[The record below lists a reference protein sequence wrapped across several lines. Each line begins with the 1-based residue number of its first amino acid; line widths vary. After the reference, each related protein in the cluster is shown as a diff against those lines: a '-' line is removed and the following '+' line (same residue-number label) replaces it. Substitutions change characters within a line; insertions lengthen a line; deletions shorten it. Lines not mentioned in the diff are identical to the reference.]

1 METTNLNQEP
11 SQENNQNESQDISQE
26 TSDNS
31 TEEINQDVNLGE
43 STSENITNEASE
55 SATSEDATV
64 ETAQDESNNIS
75 NDKSQEINQ
84 DGTQGDASEISQE
97 TSQVDIQETPQ
108 PVSEGNGKETVLVT
122 GISGWIAQ
130 FCAIDLIKNGYNVR
144 GSLRSMNRKQEVIDA
159 ISKEVDPTGSL
170 EFCELDL
177 LKDDGWD
184 DANKGCKYVMHVASP
199 FYIALPKNEDDII
212 KPAKEG
218 TIRALTAAKKAGVK
232 RVVLT
237 SSIVAM
243 FSHLTK
249 GKFDSS
255 TWTDLDSK
263 QITPYQKSK
272 TIAEQAAWDF
282 VNNQTPENKIEL
294 VSVNPGGVMGPT
306 LSDDIY
312 GASLDIMSQLLT
324 GKMPGIPNLCIPMV
338 DVRDVAEHHYKAMI
352 LPEANGKRFISAL
365 ANPTHVM
372 ELATTLKENG
382 YKVPTKKVPSFLLK
396 FLALFDREVRG
407 MTPMLDNYV
416 TCDNSETMNILG
428 WEPRSLKQSF
438 LDMAKTV
445 KAVLDSKQ
453 S

>member
-1 METTNLNQEP
+1 MSNKR
-11 SQENNQNESQDISQE
+11 
-26 TSDNS
+26 
-31 TEEINQDVNLGE
+31 EI
-43 STSENITNEASE
+43 
-55 SATSEDATV
+55 
-64 ETAQDESNNIS
+64 
-75 NDKSQEINQ
+75 
-84 DGTQGDASEISQE
+84 
-97 TSQVDIQETPQ
+97 
-108 PVSEGNGKETVLVT
+108 VLIT

-130 FCAIDLIKNGYNVR
+130 FCAIELIKNGYYVR
-144 GSLRSMNRKQEVIDA
+144 GSLRTMNRKQEVIEA
-159 ISKEVDPTGSL
+159 ISKKVDPTGVL

-184 DANKGCKYVMHVASP
+184 EANKGCTYVMHIASP
-199 FYIALPKNEDDII
+199 FYIAVPKNEDEII

-218 TIRALTAAKKAGVK
+218 TIRALSAAKKAGVK

-243 FSHLTK
+243 FSHLKK

-263 QITPYQKSK
+263 KLTPYQKSK

-282 VNNQTPENKIEL
+282 VNNQSPDNKIEL

-306 LSDDIY
+306 LSSDIS
-312 GASLDIMSQLLT
+312 GASLDIMRQLLT

-338 DVRDVAEHHYKAMI
+338 DVRDVAEHHFKAMI
-352 LPEANGKRFISAL
+352 LPEAKSKRFISAH

-382 YKVPTKKVPSFLLK
+382 YKVPTNKVPSFVLK
-396 FLALFDREVRG
+396 LLALFDREARG
-407 MTPMLDNYV
+407 MAPMLDNYV
-416 TCDNSETMNILG
+416 TCDNSETINLLN
-428 WEPRSLKQSF
+428 WKPRPLKESF

-445 KAVLDSKQ
+445 KDVLDN
-453 S
+453 

>member
-11 SQENNQNESQDISQE
+11 SQENNQNEPQDISQE
-26 TSDNS
+26 TSDS
-31 TEEINQDVNLGE
+31 SAEEINQAVSSDEPN
-43 STSENITNEASE
+43 SENVTEDTSD
-55 SATSEDATV
+55 SATSEEATA
-64 ETAQDESNNIS
+64 ETTQFESDDN
-75 NDKSQEINQ
+75 SQEINQ

-108 PVSEGNGKETVLVT
+108 PVSEGTGKETVLVT

-184 DANKGCKYVMHVASP
+184 DANKGCTYVMHVASP

-232 RVVLT
+232 RMVLT

-243 FSHLTK
+243 FSHLTR

-306 LSDDIY
+306 LSDDIS

>member
-1 METTNLNQEP
+1 MDTENLN
-11 SQENNQNESQDISQE
+11 QDISQE
-26 TSDNS
+26 TSDS
-31 TEEINQDVNLGE
+31 SAEEINQAVSSNE
-43 STSENITNEASE
+43 PNSENITDEVSE
-55 SATSEDATV
+55 SATSEEAT
-64 ETAQDESNNIS
+64 
-75 NDKSQEINQ
+75 
-84 DGTQGDASEISQE
+84 
-97 TSQVDIQETPQ
+97 ETPQ
-108 PVSEGNGKETVLVT
+108 PVSEGTGKETVLVT

-144 GSLRSMNRKQEVIDA
+144 GSLRSMNRQQEVIDA

-184 DANKGCKYVMHVASP
+184 DANKGCTYVMHVASP
-199 FYIALPKNEDDII
+199 FYIAVPKNEDDII

-237 SSIVAM
+237 SSIAAM

-263 QITPYQKSK
+263 KVTPYQKSK

-282 VNNQTPENKIEL
+282 VNNQTLENKIEL

-365 ANPTHVM
+365 ATPTPVM

-382 YKVPTKKVPSFLLK
+382 YKVPTNKVPSFLLK
-396 FLALFDREVRG
+396 FLSLFDREVRG

-428 WEPRSLKQSF
+428 WKPRSLKQSF

-445 KAVLDSKQ
+445 KAVLDRKQ